1 MRNVFKGILSIIL
14 IISMILC
21 ATVPAVAA
29 VEEEYISELR
39 LVYADDYNEALEILE
54 DSEFSDY
61 ELLDEN
67 LNEGTGSSGV
77 WLAYKTTTDIEDA
90 ITDMAVIQEN
100 GGYREG
106 NYQEMIKAS
115 YEEYVDMGE
124 TYLKAINYFMDA
136 YDNDFYLAEAAFRQL
151 NFYNVVSEGIPESEI
166 PDFEGEKLGDI
177 FYDGIDEGEL
187 ATMFMQG
194 NIYALENIRS
204 LIAMGVAYNADG
216 KNYLEKVGESA
227 AKMNANS
234 KVFANENYKSVA
246 EIISFSILSMQE
258 NFKELAEV
266 EDELNYHDNDFTEK
280 ELEFLETKSIAER
293 MKKVNYLDG
302 KTLYDYFFTYKNN
315 TKDYSSIYPLVDAL
329 NEGQKAMVMVNHFY
343 DVVRYSISEIP
354 EDTMEKQIVELEE
367 KYSENPVN
375 VYLGADRSIYYGTY
389 ALTADAY
396 RADSYSAM
404 GFSEYLNKNYPN
416 LVTSLQVAGA
426 TFFSVNLFALVST
439 WSDSMAKESAL
450 EVFNAANDTLDNVA
464 NVGAE
469 KLGAMQFSDDVLTG
483 YVIDGTVDLSLT
495 YQGVVDHMYSV
506 YVNANTDLSGMTLIQ
521 KMEGLL
527 NQYSSLTQADQ
538 QIFTQITQDLAN
550 TQAVTA
556 NKAIQTITNTN
567 ARLAAANKL
576 AIGLYIVGG
585 IMLIYSAISLA
596 ITAYNYYHP
605 DYSDVPVALVDLID
619 TVDGDRYIKYDA
631 VLEVELND
639 DDGYTPADLNAYEG
653 QHWIALYYT
662 KSYEAGKPLLA
673 DGFYL
678 SDSTNRPKANY
689 APVHRFG
696 ETVCYNLNRFNFDDD
711 VSVYLSV
718 KQSKNDKAAVKDIPQ
733 VVGSMFGTGFM
744 ILAGGI
750 GLVLGVGCTLGTQF
764 IIKKKK
770 NKATPAAEA

>member
-1 MRNVFKGILSIIL
+1 MRKIIKSILSIIL
-14 IISMILC
+14 VISTIIC

-29 VEEEYISELR
+29 VEEEYICELR
-39 LVYADDYNEALEILE
+39 LVYADDYDEALEILA

-61 ELLDEN
+61 EIFDEN
-67 LNEGTGSSGV
+67 LNEGTGEIGV

-106 NYQEMIKAS
+106 NYQEMIKQS

-124 TYLKAINYFMDA
+124 IYFKAINYFMEA

-194 NIYALENIRS
+194 NSYALENIRS

-227 AKMNANS
+227 AKMNANA

-246 EIISFSILSMQE
+246 EIISYSILSMQE
-258 NFKELAEV
+258 NFKELAEI
-266 EDELNYHDNDFTEK
+266 EGELNYHDNDFTEK

-354 EDTMEKQIVELEE
+354 EDIMEKQIVELEE

-416 LVTSLQVAGA
+416 LVTSLQIAGA
-426 TFFSVNLFALVST
+426 TFLSVNLFGLIST
-439 WSDSMAKESAL
+439 WSDGVAKESAL
-450 EVFNAANDTLDNVA
+450 EVFNAANDTLDNA
-464 NVGAE
+464 AQVGAE
-469 KLGAMQFSDDVLTG
+469 KLGAMQFSDDILTG
-483 YVIDGTVDLSLT
+483 YIIDGSVDLSLT

-527 NQYSSLTQADQ
+527 GQYGSLSQADQ
-538 QIFTQITQDLAN
+538 QVFTQITQDLAN
-550 TQAVTA
+550 TQAITA
-556 NKAIQTITNTN
+556 NKATQTIINTN

-605 DYSDVPVALVDLID
+605 DYSDVPVAMVDLID

-631 VLEVELND
+631 VLEAELND
-639 DDGYTPADLNAYEG
+639 DDGYTPGDLNAYEG
-653 QHWIALYYT
+653 KHWIALYYT

-673 DGFYL
+673 DGFYV
-678 SDSTNRPKANY
+678 TNNTNKPKANY
-689 APVHRFG
+689 TPVHRFG
-696 ETVCYNLNRFNFDDD
+696 EVVSYDINMYNYDQEQ
-711 VSVYLSV
+711 SIYLSV
-718 KQSKNDKAAVKDIPQ
+718 KQSKNDKAAVKDIPD
-733 VVGSMFGTGFM
+733 VIGSMFGAGFLF
-744 ILAGGI
+744 LAGGLGI
-750 GLVLGVGCTLGTQF
+750 AVGVGGTIATQS
-764 IIKKKK
+764 IVKKSKK
-770 NKATPAAEA
+770 TKTAEA